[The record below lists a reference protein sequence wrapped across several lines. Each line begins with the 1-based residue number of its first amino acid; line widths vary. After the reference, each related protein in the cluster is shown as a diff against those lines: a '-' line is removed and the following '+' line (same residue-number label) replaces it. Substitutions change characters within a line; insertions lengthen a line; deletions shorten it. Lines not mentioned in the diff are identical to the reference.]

1 MRILFSNMENTT
13 SISSKKKRLSKGDR
27 LNWTPLRDVQPVRL
41 KECSASSRRLSKVSL
56 SKKRNIF
63 FNSVNFDY
71 SSYICYRIG
80 ILFSNKRE
88 KY

>member
-41 KECSASSRRLSKVSL
+41 KNVLLLHV
-56 SKKRNIF
+56 
-63 FNSVNFDY
+63 DY
-71 SSYICYRIG
+71 
-80 ILFSNKRE
+80 LK
-88 KY
+88 